1 MKLHRSVPFVLF
13 GFTLAVAAWGP
24 IGETEITAEE
34 ILKHVKYLASDKL
47 EGRRAG
53 TRGDKK
59 AARYITRE
67 FRSYGLKPM
76 GDSRRSFRHSFEFI
90 SGVKLGRRN
99 RLEVKSVDGMQTLK
113 LHKDFRPVGF
123 SASGSA
129 EGRLVFAGYGIDA
142 DDPDYHDYEGVDVDG
157 KVVVILRHSP
167 DGTNPHGEFSR
178 FAALRYKAMTA
189 RENGASAVIF
199 VTGPEDDP
207 DENYLMKLR
216 YDQSFADSGIPVVMV
231 TQKRA
236 KELISLARHDLS
248 EVQKKMNEDQ
258 TPFSFDIPASVS
270 VKVSVEKVSSRSVNL
285 VGAVEG
291 TDPDLSDQ
299 YVVVG
304 AHYDHLG
311 WGGGGSL
318 APDTVAIHNGADDNA
333 SGTSGLLELAQWFS
347 EHPQKRSVVFAAFGA
362 EELGLLGSAALADEP
377 PFPLESVAAMVNMDM
392 IGRLK
397 DTTLVVGGAGTSSI
411 WKEMVSEMAGQF
423 DLSPK
428 FDDAGYGSSDHQ
440 SFYLKDIP
448 VLFLFTGTHENYH
461 RPSDDWDLINADG
474 EERVVRLAAE
484 IIAELTSRSSRPD
497 FIKVK
502 QEQPTRGGFAVSLGT
517 IPDYAGTEVK
527 GMQLSGVRE
536 GSSADKGGLQ
546 AGDIIIMLGAKEVKS
561 IYDYMYA
568 LQELELDKTVPIVVR
583 RDGEEVKLEVT
594 PVRRRE

>member
-1 MKLHRSVPFVLF
+1 MKLYRTVLLVLS
-13 GFTLAVAAWGP
+13 GCTLAAAAWGTV
-24 IGETEITAEE
+24 GETEITAEE

-53 TRGDKK
+53 SRGDKK

-67 FRSYGLKPM
+67 FRSYGLRAM

-99 RLEVKSVDGMQTLK
+99 RLKVRSGDGTYSLK

-129 EGRLVFAGYGIDA
+129 EGGLVFAGYGIDS
-142 DDPDYHDYEGVDVDG
+142 DEPDYHDYERVNVNG
-157 KVVVILRHSP
+157 KVVLILRHSP
-167 DGTNPHGEFSR
+167 DGTNPHGDFSR

-189 RENGASAVIF
+189 RENGAAAVIF

-207 DENYLMKLR
+207 DEDYLMKLR
-216 YDQSFADSGIPVVMV
+216 YDQSFADSGIPVMMV
-231 TQKRA
+231 TQKLA
-236 KELISLARHDLS
+236 GELISLAGHDLS
-248 EVQKKMNEDQ
+248 EVQKKINEDLA
-258 TPFSFDIPASVS
+258 PSSFDIPATVR
-270 VKVSVEKVSSRSVNL
+270 VEASVEKVPAHSVNL
-285 VGAVEG
+285 VALLKGI
-291 TDPDLSDQ
+291 DPDLADE

-311 WGGGGSL
+311 KGGEGSL

-333 SGTSGLLELAQWFS
+333 SGTAGLLELAQWFS
-347 EHPQKRSVVFAAFGA
+347 KHPQKRSIVFAAFGA
-362 EELGLLGSAALADEP
+362 EELGLLGSAALADRP

-397 DTTLVVGGAGTSSI
+397 DTTLVVGGAGTSSV
-411 WKEMVSEMAGQF
+411 WKEMVAGMAGQF

-484 IIAELTSRSSRPD
+484 IIAEVASEPSRPD
-497 FIKVK
+497 FVKVQ

-517 IPDYAGTEVK
+517 IPDYAGTEVE

-536 GSSADKGGLQ
+536 GSPAEKGGLQ
-546 AGDIIIMLGAKEVKS
+546 AGDIIVMLGAKEVKS

-568 LQELELDKTVPIVVR
+568 LQELKPDKAVPVVVK
-583 RDGEEVKLEVT
+583 RDGEEVELEVI